1 MFTVND
7 NPLYPRGYLVMRLRI
22 ASVEGRIISSLLAE
36 KRSVAKQAHLGSAGK
51 GYRGWACIN
60 HHVKKKSVTSQ
71 VIRPKPRERRVSLHN
86 QRDIIVQLS
95 DQMHSVRKALD

>member
-60 HHVKKKSVTSQ
+60 HHVKKKICYEPGYSTQ
-71 VIRPKPRERRVSLHN
+71 TAGAEGFFT
-86 QRDIIVQLS
+86 
-95 DQMHSVRKALD
+95 